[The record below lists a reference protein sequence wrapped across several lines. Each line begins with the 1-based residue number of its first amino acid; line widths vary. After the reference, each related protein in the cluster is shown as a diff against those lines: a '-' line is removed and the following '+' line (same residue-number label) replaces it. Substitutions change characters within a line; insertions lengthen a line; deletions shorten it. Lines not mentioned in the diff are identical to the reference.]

1 MPCRHFAVDRDGER
15 VGTVSVC
22 CIGRKRDVAA
32 YRRGVDEGPGIVFG
46 FVRQRGI
53 QIERDALRAFG
64 QGHWGRRIGSV
75 ERNGSDDFCREID
88 DQTCDRFA
96 PDVAACGDFDSQCV
110 AFVTE
115 AQRVR
120 RRSFEHLVG
129 LFEQGKRVGGQRIGG
144 QNIPFSLVTARL
156 FCRNLVR
163 YLRAAD
169 AFGHRADGR
178 VGIGSCRHIGDRR
191 IENGGR
197 IAGGEV
203 GQREIL
209 GVERIV
215 AAVGGRPK
223 GDLVIFVP
231 AGRSPVVVVDP
242 GSGTVGQ
249 TVNLRFFRVV
259 AQNGDFDSAGR
270 RSRLLDF
277 LVAGAG
283 ADQKQRQ
290 YREKD
295 PMFFRHKT
303 VSE

>member
-1 MPCRHFAVDRDGER
+1 MSRRHFAVDRHGER
-15 VGTVSVC
+15 VGAVPVC
-22 CIGRKRDVAA
+22 RVGRKRDVAA
-32 YRRGVDEGPGIVFG
+32 HRRGIDEGPGIVFG
-46 FVRQRGI
+46 FVRQRSG

-64 QGHWGRRIGSV
+64 QGHWGRRIGCV
-75 ERNGSDDFCREID
+75 ERNGSDDFCRKID
-88 DQTCDRFA
+88 DQSCDRFA
-96 PDVAACGDFDSQCV
+96 PDVATGRDFDSQCV

-144 QNIPFSLVTARL
+144 QNIPFPFVTARL
-156 FCRNLVR
+156 FCRDPVR

-191 IENGGR
+191 AEDGGR

-203 GQREIL
+203 GQREML

-223 GDLVIFVP
+223 GDLVVFVP

>member
-1 MPCRHFAVDRDGER
+1 M
-15 VGTVSVC
+15 
-22 CIGRKRDVAA
+22 
-32 YRRGVDEGPGIVFG
+32 
-46 FVRQRGI
+46 
-53 QIERDALRAFG
+53 
-64 QGHWGRRIGSV
+64 
-75 ERNGSDDFCREID
+75 
-88 DQTCDRFA
+88 
-96 PDVAACGDFDSQCV
+96 
-110 AFVTE
+110 
-115 AQRVR
+115 
-120 RRSFEHLVG
+120 
-129 LFEQGKRVGGQRIGG
+129 
-144 QNIPFSLVTARL
+144 
-156 FCRNLVR
+156 
-163 YLRAAD
+163 
-169 AFGHRADGR
+169 
-178 VGIGSCRHIGDRR
+178 
-191 IENGGR
+191 
-197 IAGGEV
+197 
-203 GQREIL
+203 L

-223 GDLVIFVP
+223 GDLVVFVP